1 MVEKTHTAGETT
13 GGRYSNLLRPFHDIG
28 HRIADFFA
36 PNSDAAA
43 TGDQYEINMEL
54 PGVSLEDIHIDLRE
68 DTLTIRG
75 EKKTEREEEGKTY
88 FFSERTFG
96 SFERSFRLPANA
108 NTDKIAADYKDGVLS
123 IQIPKSGPPPEKA
136 RRIAIK
142 GG

>member
-36 PNSDAAA
+36 PNADATA
-43 TGDQYEINMEL
+43 TSEHYEINMEL
-54 PGVSLEDIHIDLRE
+54 PGVSLEDIHIDLHE

-75 EKKTEREEEGKTY
+75 EKKTEREEKGKTY

-108 NTDKIAADYKDGVLS
+108 EAEKIAADFKDGVLS
-123 IQIPKSGPPPEKA
+123 IQIPRSGPPPEKS
-136 RRIAIK
+136 RRIEIK
-142 GG
+142 SG